1 MDGGSEGQAGWNER
15 RQGQSRRHETH
26 CGRLTEEHD
35 GAARSVQQRRAGSR
49 FRYRRRRQAAP
60 YLRLAQDALF
70 HVIFFAALWTTLVGA
85 SVSATIGNIALGT
98 DTESDRI
105 SVRTAVEADS
115 PGSRFPSEHET
126 SIYLSH
132 SATLLDLITANSS
145 SRRAYATLCYS
156 RQRPTSAHANLLPQQ
171 TCFDSCI
178 YTPSLPATRSSLPT
192 AFQLQSAP
200 PITCNRSPAR
210 PDRTTSS
217 RLPVRL
223 RPAVP
228 PACRPNYPGCLAW
241 TRPLPGCSARRT
253 PITSS
258 RPHTRLHRT
267 DSSSFPASPRPAASP
282 ACRPICPGRP
292 AGTRPPLSRSAQ
304 RLRAS
309 KPCHPVPDGTPCTFQ
324 KYDRKKNEKKMP
336 NNSCNN
342 VLQEPGRG
350 IRARHT
356 WHQLWPRAN
365 PVYVFPVPQPLAL
378 HNHLSLRAGTS
389 TASTRPLTPAHTL
402 PHGRLQR
409 TEGPS
414 SMDHDLR
421 DQSLTP
427 PLLPVAQAATSLATP
442 GRQPTWDSPATLL
455 ADLGGAW
462 LGAQRQH
469 DRHGTPSAPT
479 VQFMGTLASAVSQT
493 PGLGSGGGDDGDVR
507 THNFFSAISLSSPAG
522 EQHMDTL
529 VLEAYQTPG
538 LGSGGGDA
546 GPSRTHSALQPPGTR
561 RSLQPSRRDSIS
573 AAGLYSSA
581 REQCMDTP
589 TLAADQTPGLGSGG
603 GATDNAGTHFV
614 LQPPRDRC
622 SSRQSLQH
630 SISAVSLSF
639 RARGR
644 YIDSPTLAADQTP
657 GLGSGGG
664 DTRPVRVH
672 LALQPPGTRVT
683 LTRSI
688 STPATPSSDPALTA
702 AHSRILGSS
711 LQQTLHWVATETSRR
726 NSNAGY
732 CGVGSY
738 FLPNDIAAACRLR
751 KSVEEYGH
759 YRHTEEQKP
768 SRLEFGHYRHTAKQ
782 RPSRSEAQSLLD
794 AHIAALGAIDPPTPV
809 TSTATTVEPTPTSC
823 STLSATA
830 PGHARPPDVSH
841 A

>member
-1 MDGGSEGQAGWNER
+1 MGKGSEGDAEVNER
-15 RQGQSRRHETH
+15 LHGQSTEPARDFY
-26 CGRLTEEHD
+26 RLAEEHD
-35 GAARSVQQRRAGSR
+35 EASRTAQRRRAGNR
-49 FRYRRRRQAAP
+49 FRYRRRRMAAHNVRTVDDAP
-60 YLRLAQDALF
+60 YYEY
-70 HVIFFAALWTTLVGA
+70 VSAALRRTLVL
-85 SVSATIGNIALGT
+85 VCVQIILGT
-98 DTESDRI
+98 FASGPDTGSDRTL
-105 SVRTAVEADS
+105 VRTAVVQMSYISSSISYLHTSPHGSSADAL
-115 PGSRFPSEHET
+115 R
-126 SIYLSH
+126 
-132 SATLLDLITANSS
+132 SATFDLTTVNTDFRYAH
-145 SRRAYATLCYS
+145 ATLCYDRS
-156 RQRPTSAHANLLPQQ
+156 RPASARSCLQLQQ
-171 TCFDSCI
+171 TCPDVHLQPLPMI
-178 YTPSLPATRSSLPT
+178 YAYHRPRLLGT
-192 AFQLQSAP
+192 AP
-200 PITCNRSPAR
+200 PIA
-210 PDRTTSS
+210 
-217 RLPVRL
+217 
-223 RPAVP
+223 
-228 PACRPNYPGCLAW
+228 
-241 TRPLPGCSARRT
+241 
-253 PITSS
+253 SS
-258 RPHTRLHRT
+258 RPHARPHRT
-267 DSSSFPASPRPAASP
+267 DSSSAPASPRPAAP
-282 ACRPICPGRP
+282 PTCRPDCPSRP
-292 AGTRPPLSRSAQ
+292 AWTRPPLSRSAQ

-309 KPCHPVPDGTPCTFQ
+309 KPCHSVPDGTPCTFQ
-324 KYDRKKNEKKMP
+324 KYDRKKNEKKTP

-356 WHQLWPRAN
+356 GHQLWPRAN

-603 GATDNAGTHFV
+603 GATDHAGTHFM

-683 LTRSI
+683 LTRAI
-688 STPATPSSDPALTA
+688 STPATPSSDPELTA
-702 AHSRILGSS
+702 AHSRILDSS

-738 FLPNDIAAACRLR
+738 FLPKDIAAACRLR

>member
-1 MDGGSEGQAGWNER
+1 MGSGRGGGNEETWGRDQEHGQEISLGNQSQRYAEGP
-15 RQGQSRRHETH
+15 
-26 CGRLTEEHD
+26 D
-35 GAARSVQQRRAGSR
+35 FQQRRAGQR
-49 FRYRRRRQAAP
+49 FHYRRKARWRKPFTGDWEDFGSSYLLLAWISLFLATLPILSYTTELANCFATCAPPWTAFITSPRLFFTPSQVPLVSALHCRILAAAP
-60 YLRLAQDALF
+60 ANFGAMCANATNFIHFRVASDQVGLRVHWSRALAK
-70 HVIFFAALWTTLVGA
+70 FFTL
-85 SVSATIGNIALGT
+85 
-98 DTESDRI
+98 
-105 SVRTAVEADS
+105 
-115 PGSRFPSEHET
+115 PY
-126 SIYLSH
+126 SIQHL
-132 SATLLDLITANSS
+132 
-145 SRRAYATLCYS
+145 
-156 RQRPTSAHANLLPQQ
+156 Q
-171 TCFDSCI
+171 T
-178 YTPSLPATRSSLPT
+178 LPT
-192 AFQLQSAP
+192 IHAHRRSRLLVTAP

-258 RPHTRLHRT
+258 RPHTRRHRT

-324 KYDRKKNEKKMP
+324 KYDRKKNEKKTP

-427 PLLPVAQAATSLATP
+427 PLLPVAQAATSLATS

-493 PGLGSGGGDDGDVR
+493 PGLGPGGGDDGDVR

-538 LGSGGGDA
+538 LGPGGGDA

-561 RSLQPSRRDSIS
+561 RFLQPSRRDSIS